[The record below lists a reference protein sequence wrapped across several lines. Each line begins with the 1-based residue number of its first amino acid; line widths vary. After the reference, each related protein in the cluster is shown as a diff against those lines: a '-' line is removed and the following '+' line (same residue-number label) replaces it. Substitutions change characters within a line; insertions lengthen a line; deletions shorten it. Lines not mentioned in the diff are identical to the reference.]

1 MSTLLRD
8 AATLAELEL
17 RRLVRSRSTWT
28 AVAIFSLFLAAG
40 HFGYWRSAP
49 PRPADDRLFVYGY
62 LAYFLLVFRFGLAA
76 DRESGFGEYLLANFL
91 SPGRYALGKTLAAL
105 LSLLGFA
112 TCAVALALAL
122 SLGDSRYAVWYAA
135 RLTLSAW
142 LLAPLVLAAEL
153 LVDTRM
159 PGVVAAIALVF
170 VLLAAETVGGAER
183 LVHVLGLDSQRLRFE
198 TLVPLIL
205 RDITIVPA
213 ALALL
218 YLGWSRRLRR
228 AARALRA

>member
-1 MSTLLRD
+1 
-8 AATLAELEL
+8 
-17 RRLVRSRSTWT
+17 
-28 AVAIFSLFLAAG
+28 
-40 HFGYWRSAP
+40 
-49 PRPADDRLFVYGY
+49 
-62 LAYFLLVFRFGLAA
+62 
-76 DRESGFGEYLLANFL
+76 
-91 SPGRYALGKTLAAL
+91 
-105 LSLLGFA
+105 
-112 TCAVALALAL
+112 
-122 SLGDSRYAVWYAA
+122 
-135 RLTLSAW
+135 W

-153 LVDTRM
+153 LIDTRM

-183 LVHVLGLDSQRLRFE
+183 FVHVLGLDSQRFQFE

-218 YLGWSRRLRR
+218 YLGCSRRLRR